1 MKKEWV
7 EKNHCPYCKRHC
19 SLQNPHCGKGK
30 TLAEEIKKES
40 KKKEDKKN
48 EDKRNE
54 NKREAVKGSENKSK
68 ADKSKKNI
76 SKEDKSKK
84 DISREDI
91 SKENISKENISKIDI
106 SEEVKIKEDISKEE
120 IKKENIT
127 IEKPLEPVLAFT
139 DSEKEKLSQ
148 FSSDLNLFLL
158 YLKGSQSLL
167 NNMGGKS
174 SEKRIRHY
182 ILNLLAERVEVTPK
196 ELKDITNLDPTVLK
210 KALKRLEKKEEIL
223 IQQTEISGR
232 IITLTEKGKR
242 EVREQIEEGT
252 KASESLFSIL
262 NIEEKKS
269 LKNILLKLMD

>member
-40 KKKEDKKN
+40 KKKEDKKKEDKKN

-54 NKREAVKGSENKSK
+54 DKREAVKGNENKSK
-68 ADKSKKNI
+68 ADKSKK
-76 SKEDKSKK
+76 
-84 DISREDI
+84 DI
-91 SKENISKENISKIDI
+91 N
-106 SEEVKIKEDISKEE
+106 KEDI
-120 IKKENIT
+120 KKEKIT
-127 IEKPLEPVLAFT
+127 IEKTLESVPAFT

-148 FSSDLNLFLL
+148 LSSDLNLFLL

-167 NNMGGKS
+167 NKMGGKS

-210 KALKRLEKKEEIL
+210 KELKRLEEKEEIR

-232 IITLTEKGKR
+232 IITLTEKGKK

-252 KASESLFSIL
+252 KAGESLFSIL

-269 LKNILLKLMD
+269 LETILLKLMD

>member
-40 KKKEDKKN
+40 KKKEDKKKEDKKN

-54 NKREAVKGSENKSK
+54 YKREAVKGNENKSK
-68 ADKSKKNI
+68 ADKSKEDI
-76 SKEDKSKK
+76 SKADKSKK
-84 DISREDI
+84 
-91 SKENISKENISKIDI
+91 
-106 SEEVKIKEDISKEE
+106 DISKEE
-120 IKKENIT
+120 IKKEKIT
-127 IEKPLEPVLAFT
+127 IEKTLESVPAFT

-148 FSSDLNLFLL
+148 LSSDLNLFLL

-167 NNMGGKS
+167 NKMGGKS

-210 KALKRLEKKEEIL
+210 KALKRLEEKEEIR

-232 IITLTEKGKR
+232 IITLTEKGKK
-242 EVREQIEEGT
+242 EVRKQIEEGT

-269 LKNILLKLMD
+269 LETILLKLMD

>member
-30 TLAEEIKKES
+30 ILAEEIKKES
-40 KKKEDKKN
+40 KKKEDKKKEDKKN

-54 NKREAVKGSENKSK
+54 DKREAVKGNENKSK
-68 ADKSKKNI
+68 ADKSKKDIN
-76 SKEDKSKK
+76 KADKSKK
-84 DISREDI
+84 DIS
-91 SKENISKENISKIDI
+91 
-106 SEEVKIKEDISKEE
+106 KEDISKEE

-127 IEKPLEPVLAFT
+127 IEKTLESVPAFT

-148 FSSDLNLFLL
+148 LSSDLNLFLL

-167 NNMGGKS
+167 NKMGGKS
-174 SEKRIRHY
+174 GEKRIRHY

-210 KALKRLEKKEEIL
+210 KALKRLEEKEEIQ

-232 IITLTEKGKR
+232 IITLTEKGKK

-252 KASESLFSIL
+252 RAGESLFSIL

-269 LKNILLKLMD
+269 LETILLKLMD

>member
-40 KKKEDKKN
+40 KKKEDKKKEDKKN

-54 NKREAVKGSENKSK
+54 DKREAVKGNENKSK
-68 ADKSKKNI
+68 ADKSKK
-76 SKEDKSKK
+76 
-84 DISREDI
+84 DI
-91 SKENISKENISKIDI
+91 N
-106 SEEVKIKEDISKEE
+106 KEDI
-120 IKKENIT
+120 KKEKIT
-127 IEKPLEPVLAFT
+127 IEKTLESVPAFT

-148 FSSDLNLFLL
+148 LSSDLNLFLL

-167 NNMGGKS
+167 NKMGGKS
-174 SEKRIRHY
+174 GEKRIRHY

-210 KALKRLEKKEEIL
+210 KELKRLEEKEEIR

-232 IITLTEKGKR
+232 IITLTEKGKK

-252 KASESLFSIL
+252 KAGESLFSIL

-269 LKNILLKLMD
+269 LETILLKLMD

>member
-40 KKKEDKKN
+40 KKKEDKKKEDKKN

-54 NKREAVKGSENKSK
+54 DKREAVKGNENKSK
-68 ADKSKKNI
+68 ADKSKKDI
-76 SKEDKSKK
+76 SKEDK
-84 DISREDI
+84 
-91 SKENISKENISKIDI
+91 
-106 SEEVKIKEDISKEE
+106 SKEE

-127 IEKPLEPVLAFT
+127 IEKTLESVPAFT

-148 FSSDLNLFLL
+148 LRSDLNLFLL

-167 NNMGGKS
+167 NKMGGKS

-196 ELKDITNLDPTVLK
+196 ELKDITNLDAMVLK
-210 KALKRLEKKEEIL
+210 KTLKKLEEKEEIL

-242 EVREQIEEGT
+242 EVREQIKEGT
-252 KASESLFSIL
+252 KAGESLFSIL

-269 LKNILLKLMD
+269 LENILLKLMD